1 MVNFRSQSLFSH
13 TASGGFLLLSAPQ
26 QNYNASFDFGIP
38 ITHIAYGSGDPDFNK
53 NVNFNYEISSG
64 KLYWYRVMMYC
75 QDQIDSQDFCPAVDD
90 VLGDLESININPV
103 DNSSTYC
110 RRLRMKIRPIRLSGV
125 ADIAFSQLSDITF
138 EKGIIESEYIQRD
151 GPCGDIQGHLINI
164 KCAQKKPVL
173 VTAVMAS
180 DLNDLCRRLNR
191 PTLGPS
197 ISNFRICSVVKFVT
211 PVGESSGHGVVSELE
226 EQDISNISSCIDYN
240 LDFNLTNFT
249 TKSLCN
255 NRFVFHT
262 FVRRVYYHESNK
274 EFALTGGA
282 SVQYVPVGE
291 EGFAVFYSVPSS
303 YTFSTYT
310 YPEPQDSFLS
320 MMSVEDYDSYNY
332 ISLHN
337 NLNFLITP
345 LIREFNGGFEILG
358 TLSKFI
364 FPIRNYDSLLNLSA
378 SSETEI
384 LYSISVNSYNNLEL
398 SSSTVNF
405 VETHRF
411 YHIGSQG
418 LGIYGES
425 EIQSSYYFCEG
436 SGFINVYSDRS
447 EIISGNRFYMSEGGM
462 VFSGS
467 PSRLGRC
474 VSKSDAGGIIE
485 ISGSSESYVVYN
497 FRQSGSITTGGVV
510 SGVVTLARNFTP
522 NNNVISIEGES
533 DFNFTNFGLLV
544 STAVFYSSY
553 SEAAIEVSE
562 NTDVLPIPQLET
574 ISSCGCLSQSSIS
587 LDHNISNGGVISEF
601 LSRNNLF
608 LDSRI
613 FLNYRAK
620 TKSWSYTQTL
630 SGRTEENRNLSLS
643 LIFELS
649 CTNILENQEFDENF
663 FKFNFFAR
671 TQTPGSSSITNLVLY
686 LSTDQICSDGI
697 ISSIISRSY
706 DVDQNEYFIL
716 VNSNPISN
724 NFYKIIDNMGIF
736 SSDYWNNRLNYSR
749 LRPQYYPSNT
759 SYDNPKV
766 AGIWPEFKINFSDVL
781 ANKDYK
787 SITLEN
793 PVRIDL

>member
-13 TASGGFLLLSAPQ
+13 AASGGFLLLSAPT

-53 NVNFNYEISSG
+53 DIDFNYEISSG

-90 VLGDLESININPV
+90 VLGDLESINVNPV

-138 EKGIIESEYIQRD
+138 EKGILESEYIQRD
-151 GPCGDIQGHLINI
+151 GPCGDLQGHLINI

-173 VTAVMAS
+173 TTAVMAS
-180 DLNDLCRRLNR
+180 DLDDLCRRLNR

-197 ISNFRICSVVKFVT
+197 ISNFRICSVVKFTT
-211 PVGESSGHGVVSELE
+211 PIGESSGHGIASELE
-226 EQDISNISSCIDYN
+226 QQDISNISSCIDYN
-240 LDFNLTNFT
+240 LDFNLTRFT

-255 NRFVFHT
+255 NRFVFHA

-274 EFALTGGA
+274 KFAITGGA

-310 YPEPQDSFLS
+310 YPEPEDSSLS
-320 MMSVEDYDSYNY
+320 MMSVDNYDSYNY

-337 NLNFLITP
+337 DVDFLITP
-345 LIREFNGGFEILG
+345 LIREFSGGFEILG
-358 TLSKFI
+358 TLIKFV
-364 FPIRNYDSLLNLSA
+364 FPIRNYNFLLNLSL
-378 SSETEI
+378 SSKTKI
-384 LYSISVNSYNNLEL
+384 LYSVSVDSYNNLEL
-398 SSSTVNF
+398 LNSLNS

-418 LGIYGES
+418 PSIYGES
-425 EIQSSYYFCEG
+425 LVQSSHYFYEG
-436 SGFINVYSDRS
+436 SGLINVYSDRS
-447 EIISGNRFYMSEGGM
+447 EIISGNRFYISEGGM

-497 FRQSGSITTGGVV
+497 FKPSGSVIPGGII
-510 SGVVTLARNFTP
+510 SGVVTLGRNFTP
-522 NNNVISIEGES
+522 NNNIIRIEGDS
-533 DFNFTNFGLLV
+533 DINFTNFGLLV
-544 STAVFYSSY
+544 STAVLYSSY
-553 SEAAIEVSE
+553 SEAAIEVAE
-562 NTDVLPIPQLET
+562 NINVLPLPPVES
-574 ISSCGCLSQSSIS
+574 ISSCGCSSQSSIS
-587 LDHNISNGGVISEF
+587 LDHNIPSSGVISEF

-620 TKSWSYTQTL
+620 TKSWFYTQTL
-630 SGRTEENRNLSLS
+630 AGLTEENRNLSLN

-671 TQTPGSSSITNLVLY
+671 TQTSGGSSITNFVLY

-716 VNSNPISN
+716 VNSNSISN
-724 NFYKIIDNMGIF
+724 NFYKIIDNIGIF
-736 SSDYWNNRLNYSR
+736 SSDYWNNRLNYSK
-749 LRPQYYPSNT
+749 LRPQYYPSNI
-759 SYDNPKV
+759 SYNNPKV
-766 AGIWPEFKINFSDVL
+766 VGVWPEFKINFSDVL
-781 ANKDYK
+781 ANKDYR